1 MVTTLLFM
9 LDLTLFCMF
18 FRASN
23 PLLYMKIFTHEAWT
37 VCLLLII
44 LSSLA
49 FLLLEN
55 VGMAN
60 FHGTNDS
67 EEFTSSNSLALSL
80 GMLIQKSYTIE
91 MCKISSRILYLAISA
106 STLILFAYY
115 TCDMTSRLTE
125 PSSHPIKSFDDV
137 IKYGHKVIVCCNGNP
152 TTNAG
157 YLAELAPQVYDD
169 SVKMTKTQWGSFR
182 SAVEAMLVNPIHLL
196 YHDNIEAV
204 TMNEVVSLNIDE
216 TSLINVA
223 FAFRLNSEFTDLFNY
238 HLHKRGETGVIQRA
252 RYPFSLNK
260 YCNCDRILI

>member
-1 MVTTLLFM
+1 MVTTLSFM

-137 IKYGHKVIVCCNGNP
+137 IKYGYKVFVYSENY
-152 TTNAG
+152 AD
-157 YLAELAPQVYDD
+157 YLAELAPQVYEDL
-169 SVKMTKTQWGSFR
+169 VKIKWGSVR
-182 SAVEAMLVNPIHLL
+182 SAVEVMLENPSHLL

-216 TSLINVA
+216 TSLMNVA
-223 FAFRLNSEFTDLFNY
+223 FAFQLNSEFTDLFNY
-238 HLHKRGETGVIQRA
+238 HLRKMGEAGVIQRA
-252 RYPFSLNK
+252 RYPFSLDI
-260 YCNCDRILI
+260 YCNCDSILIRST